1 MKDSVNMR
9 SARALSIIIDNLS
22 LPNKQLHEICSQ
34 MNEGHQ
40 NLLNCITQYALHCK
54 LAEKNNELPPKRFQI
69 FLNGDAV
76 FEKKLFN
83 QGNN

>member
-1 MKDSVNMR
+1 MR
-9 SARALSIIIDNLS
+9 SAHALSIIIDNLS
-22 LPNKQLHEICSQ
+22 LPIKQLQEICSQ

-40 NLLNCITQYALHCK
+40 NLLNCITQYA
-54 LAEKNNELPPKRFQI
+54 LPPKRFQI